1 MGGPVSVRTVSVQ
14 QRRSVIVRRHHLGG
28 NAQSPEAATRAVLAL
43 HAKDPVSVYLS
54 VLARSA
60 GTTLADVAEA
70 MYGRRSLVRWMAMRR
85 TLFLFPRED
94 VPVVQAAVSTPLA
107 QTLRRQLV
115 SRLERNGSEPPV
127 RGDLRG
133 WVHDLEGRVE
143 EALAKRGAATGAEL
157 SSDVADL
164 RTVISPKAPSDRPQ
178 AVTSPLLTI
187 MSADG
192 RLVRGT
198 PTGPWTSRHHR
209 WEPIER
215 WWSGDMAVPQAD
227 EARRVLARRYFA
239 RFGPATVDDFQWWT
253 GWSKTTAQQALAD
266 LPVHEVDL
274 QGQTGLV
281 LDDDDLDDEP
291 VAPVAALLPALD
303 PTPMGWKRREWL
315 LGVDRHQLF
324 DRAGNIGATLWWDGE
339 VVGSWAVTRTG
350 DIRTAVVADRGT
362 EVEQAIQ
369 DAAARLQERLEG
381 AVVTPA
387 ARTPLERV
395 LAED

>member
-1 MGGPVSVRTVSVQ
+1 MYV
-14 QRRSVIVRRHHLGG
+14 
-28 NAQSPEAATRAVLAL
+28 
-43 HAKDPVSVYLS
+43 S

-60 GTTLADVAEA
+60 DTTLADVAEA
-70 MYGRRSLVRWMAMRR
+70 MYARRSLVRWMAMRR

-107 QTLRRQLV
+107 QKLRRQLL

-127 RGDLRG
+127 RGDLG
-133 WVHDLEGRVE
+133 EWLQDVEQRVE
-143 EALAKRGAATGAEL
+143 QALAARGAATGAEL
-157 SSDVADL
+157 SSDVTDL
-164 RTVISPKAPSDRPQ
+164 RTIIAPRAPSDRPQ
-178 AVTSPLLTI
+178 AVTSPLLTV
-187 MSADG
+187 MGANG
-192 RLVRGT
+192 RLVRGS

-209 WEPIER
+209 WEPVER
-215 WWSGDMAVPQAD
+215 WWPEGMAVPPEDQ
-227 EARRVLARRYFA
+227 ARRVLARRYFA
-239 RFGPATVDDFQWWT
+239 RFGPATFDDFQWWT
-253 GWSKTTAQQALAD
+253 GWTKTAVRQALAE
-266 LPVHEVDL
+266 LTVHEVDL
-274 QGQTGLV
+274 QGETGLV
-281 LDDDDLDDEP
+281 LGDDDLDDLDDAP

-324 DRAGNIGATLWWDGE
+324 DRAGNIGPTLWWDGE

-362 EVEQAIQ
+362 EAEQAVQ
-369 DAAARLQERLEG
+369 DAAARLHRRLDG

-387 ARTPLERV
+387 ARTPLERK